1 MVVTI
6 ETSSV
11 LFSSALAISLIANIA
26 FTTKFYY
33 FRIGNS
39 DKSKRIFQ
47 NKKGDVSGVQVAG
60 DYHLHL
66 EHVKEV
72 AEEPYKEA
80 ILELSKKSQAFE
92 NEEENFLEVL
102 GDYSFDGNGQINIK
116 TGFIELDDVIVEL
129 DKSELVSLLGFPG
142 SGKTTFMLDIA
153 RFNAVKNNI
162 PVIYFSLASKSR
174 KLIDRLISAESRV
187 DSSKIRSGKLST
199 DEEFMRIKD
208 ALDKLG
214 NAPIFIDDTTYVTV
228 DELVKKILTIKRSIK
243 DGLIIIDGLD
253 LLDGKDENINLLK
266 IKRAASSV
274 DLPIITTAQLP
285 RGNVFSRGGRIRMS
299 DLPETYTQIPDLVF
313 VIERNYFYED
323 SPNIKAVSI
332 LKNRNGSCLSSDLYF
347 DEKHI
352 T

>member
-92 NEEENFLEVL
+92 NSV
-102 GDYSFDGNGQINIK
+102 
-116 TGFIELDDVIVEL
+116 
-129 DKSELVSLLGFPG
+129 
-142 SGKTTFMLDIA
+142 
-153 RFNAVKNNI
+153 
-162 PVIYFSLASKSR
+162 
-174 KLIDRLISAESRV
+174 
-187 DSSKIRSGKLST
+187 
-199 DEEFMRIKD
+199 
-208 ALDKLG
+208 
-214 NAPIFIDDTTYVTV
+214 
-228 DELVKKILTIKRSIK
+228 
-243 DGLIIIDGLD
+243 
-253 LLDGKDENINLLK
+253 LK
-266 IKRAASSV
+266 IC
-274 DLPIITTAQLP
+274 DCF
-285 RGNVFSRGGRIRMS
+285 GNYGFMM
-299 DLPETYTQIPDLVF
+299 
-313 VIERNYFYED
+313 N
-323 SPNIKAVSI
+323 
-332 LKNRNGSCLSSDLYF
+332 
-347 DEKHI
+347 
-352 T
+352 